1 MRGYLM
7 GLAAVASVATL
18 GCSTQQSGAFWE
30 AGQQYEVRLAGSP
43 KDGGVLRDSAG
54 ASDTLRVRVAVDS
67 IRGDSLFGTYEGDFR
82 RFRLMVGRA
91 SPGPQY
97 VAGRVGD
104 GSFALELTPDATDA
118 GLLLAGIVS
127 GGSASGEWH
136 TEAHSNAGA
145 FTVVR
150 R

>member
-1 MRGYLM
+1 MRPNLK
-7 GLAAVASVATL
+7 GLPAIAIAATL

-30 AGQQYEVRLAGSP
+30 AGQQYEVRLAGSFR
-43 KDGGVLRDSAG
+43 DGGGLRDTSG
-54 ASDTLRVRVAVDS
+54 AADTPRVRVMVDS

-82 RFRLMVGRA
+82 RFRILVGRA

-97 VAGRVGD
+97 VAGRVGND
-104 GSFALELTPDATDA
+104 SFALELTPDATDA
-118 GLLLAGIVS
+118 GLLLAGTVN
-127 GGSASGEWH
+127 GGAASGEWH